1 MRTRRPRVSLPIFLA
16 LFLGLAS
23 EPTAAI
29 YNSCFSCAAVT
40 IPDLTG
46 GYFLD
51 VVCLYDFGSAED
63 CFEWGNR
70 YGQGCTLVGVGECL

>member
-1 MRTRRPRVSLPIFLA
+1 MVESPISRQTFILLPHTPLPATEVRI
-16 LFLGLAS
+16 
-23 EPTAAI
+23 
-29 YNSCFSCAAVT
+29 SCAAVT
-40 IPDLTG
+40 IPDPTG